1 MYVNGLPLFEN
12 MSKVYHHTV
21 VAEKHTS
28 DFRTRRST
36 ACPYTW
42 PMALNL
48 NKSQPSGSINMSRVD
63 TAKIVLTKPELGCRN
78 STLQRLY
85 AVNLNILRVKMAS
98 PVSHME
104 TKLTQAL

>member
-1 MYVNGLPLFEN
+1 MAALFEN

-28 DFRTRRST
+28 GLPNAALDGV
-36 ACPYTW
+36 PVYTW
-42 PMALNL
+42 MMALNL

-63 TAKIVLTKPELGCRN
+63 TAKIVTKPELKPH

-98 PVSHME
+98 PVSYME